1 MNWETKNTVNTLK
14 IIMDLSL
21 TLLSYNEQNL
31 RNSEY
36 CDHTENHNESSDIK
50 KANTTLAVVFSKQSY
65 SNESVISNYEMEGP
79 KI

>member
-50 KANTTLAVVFSKQSY
+50 KANTTLVQLYFQNKVTQMSL
-65 SNESVISNYEMEGP
+65 
-79 KI
+79 